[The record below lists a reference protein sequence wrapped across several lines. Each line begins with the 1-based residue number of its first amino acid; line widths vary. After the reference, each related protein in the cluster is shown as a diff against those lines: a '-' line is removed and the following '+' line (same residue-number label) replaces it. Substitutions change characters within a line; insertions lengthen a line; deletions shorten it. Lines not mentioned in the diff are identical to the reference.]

1 MDNIT
6 DEQVKE
12 VFKLLQNSIEE
23 YKDKNV
29 KFDIVEF
36 SKGYIQGYGSF
47 TPDLQ
52 NAAFKNL
59 TLNPSVANVKTVHEY
74 VENAKDNEFN
84 LIAYCQNEYLR
95 SILYKRNVDYI
106 RNLPAFNLSI
116 NCKNAKTEKDYNSDV
131 YKKDLSK
138 VKDFLKKFDY
148 KEEFKRAF
156 YHMLN
161 AETYYCMLRT
171 DLDDNKYVLQ
181 EFPYLYAKLT
191 GRFSHGLLADYNLN
205 YFMQP
210 SIDINLY
217 PKWLKKK
224 YLDLFNGKNKP
235 YVPSSPVDKR
245 TGNFAYWVQTSPEDG
260 CFVFKMDDNSAV
272 NVPYFSGMLSDLVLV
287 PLYRDLEFNQDTAA
301 SKKVF
306 STIYPL
312 LKDQKAG
319 NTDDML
325 AVSPATMGQ
334 IVGACASALGNSFNI
349 LNIPSEDIKS
359 HEFTNSNKGAYSDEL
374 ETVAS
379 LMNGGNTLFSTEK
392 KTSFETQLALNID
405 EMLVE
410 SIYPQFNNFLDYY
423 INKLTKKYKFSFK
436 FSGTNSFFNK
446 DKRFEKTFLAADKGF
461 FSANKIANALDMDIF
476 ELEDDLMMTRAMKF
490 EEKLIPLLNVYTQS
504 NKSGGRPQKSDSDL
518 SESGQETRDNANNI
532 DKRRKFI
539 NV

>member
-1 MDNIT
+1 MNNINK
-6 DEQVKE
+6 EQIKE
-12 VFKLLQNSIEE
+12 MFESLEKTIND
-23 YKDKNV
+23 YKSKNV
-29 KFDIVEF
+29 KFNITEF

-52 NAAFKNL
+52 NAALKNL
-59 TLNPSVANVKTVHEY
+59 TLNPSVADVKTVHEH
-74 VENAKDNEFN
+74 VQNAKDNEFN

-106 RNLPAFNLSI
+106 RNLPAFNLAI
-116 NCKNAKTEKDYNSDV
+116 NCINAKTDKDYNSDA
-131 YKKDLSK
+131 YKKDLSR
-138 VKDFLKKFDY
+138 VKEFLNKFNY

-171 DLDDNKYVLQ
+171 DLSEDKYTLQ

-191 GRFSHGLLADYNLN
+191 GRFSHGLLADYNLG

-210 SIDINLY
+210 NVDINLY
-217 PKWLKKK
+217 PKWIKKK
-224 YLDLFNGKNKP
+224 YKDLFEGKGKA
-235 YVPSSPVDKR
+235 YIPSNPIDKR
-245 TGNFAYWVQTSPEDG
+245 NGNFAFWTQTSPEDG
-260 CFVFKMDDNSAV
+260 CFVFKMNDNSAV
-272 NVPYFSGMLSDLVLV
+272 NVPYFSGMLADLVLV
-287 PLYRDLEFNQDTAA
+287 PLYRDLEFNQDSTA

-325 AVSPATMGQ
+325 AVSPETMGQ
-334 IVGACASALGNSFNI
+334 IVGACASALGSSFNI

-359 HEFTNSNKGAYSDEL
+359 HEFKNTNDGAYSDEL

-392 KTSFETQLALNID
+392 KTSVETQLALNID

-410 SIYPQFNNFLDYY
+410 NIYPQFNNFLNFY
-423 INKLTKKYKFSFK
+423 INKITKKYKFSFK
-436 FSGTNSFFNK
+436 FNGSNSYFDK
-446 DKRFEKTFLAADKGF
+446 DRKFDKAFRAADKGF
-461 FSANKIANALDMDIF
+461 VSANKIANAMDMDIF
-476 ELEDDLMMTRAMKF
+476 ELEDDLMMTKSMGFDK
-490 EEKLIPLLNVYTQS
+490 KLIPLMNVYTQS
-504 NKSGGRPQKSDSDL
+504 GKETGRPQKNSSDL
-518 SESGQETRDNANNI
+518 TESGQETRDQGSNVDKGGNI
-532 DKRRKFI
+532 
-539 NV
+539 